1 MVLLLKAEG
10 KANHVSSGFAPE
22 LIGTEGA
29 LEVSV
34 VLSKLNCSWQLLLL

>member
-1 MVLLLKAEG
+1 MVLLLKAEI

-22 LIGTEGA
+22 LIGAEGA

-34 VLSKLNCSWQLLLL
+34 MVLSKLN